1 MQFQSV
7 FVHFQD
13 FPFFLSFLLLWKSS
27 IQFFFFLK
35 HNNCFQIS
43 GGSKCFQAAD
53 NTLPTNR
60 KFPND
65 TQGNSELS
73 LVYAGQVF
81 LLLVIIS

>member
-13 FPFFLSFLLLWKSS
+13 FPFFPSS
-27 IQFFFFLK
+27 LEIVYSIFFLK

-53 NTLPTNR
+53 STLPTNR

-65 TQGNSELS
+65 AQGNSELS

-81 LLLVIIS
+81 QLLVIIS